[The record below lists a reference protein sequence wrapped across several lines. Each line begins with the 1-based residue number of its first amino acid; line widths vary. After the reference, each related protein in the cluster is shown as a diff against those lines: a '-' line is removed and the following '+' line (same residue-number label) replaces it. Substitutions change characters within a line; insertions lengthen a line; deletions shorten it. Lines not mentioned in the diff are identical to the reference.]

1 MGYDTLIQAL
11 LAEGDAKVRE
21 IDARAEAEA
30 REVIDRAVNEA
41 GEDAERRARLAAE
54 DRARDREAVL
64 VRAGLRA
71 RRMDLSARWAAIREA
86 FAAAERR
93 LFAAEG
99 TPGYAA
105 ILRALADDALPPIE
119 SGGQPLH
126 PIYALGE
133 VSVVVDGRD
142 AADWK
147 PILDAR
153 RVPWAAEQGRDD
165 VRCGLE
171 VMAEGGRVRIRN
183 SFRSRLDRIMT
194 EVAAE
199 IDALWRASA
208 AEPRRG

>member
-41 GEDAERRARLAAE
+41 GEDAERRARLGAE
-54 DRARDREAVL
+54 DRTRDREAVL
-64 VRAGLRA
+64 MRASLHA
-71 RRMDLSARWAAIREA
+71 RRLDLSARWAALREA

-93 LFAAEG
+93 LFAAAG

-105 ILRALADDALPPIE
+105 ILHALADDALPPIE
-119 SGGQPLH
+119 SGGQPS
-126 PIYALGE
+126 GE

-153 RVPWAAEQGRDD
+153 RVPWAAGEGRDD

-171 VMAEGGRVRIRN
+171 VLAEGGRVRIRN

>member
-119 SGGQPLH
+119 SGGQPS
-126 PIYALGE
+126 GE

>member
-1 MGYDTLIQAL
+1 VGYDTLIQAL
-11 LAEGDAKVRE
+11 LAEGDARVRE

-41 GEDAERRARLAAE
+41 EQDAERRARLAAE
-54 DRARDREAVL
+54 DRARDREAAL
-64 VRAGLRA
+64 MRAGLHA

-93 LFAAEG
+93 LFTAAG

-105 ILRALADDALPPIE
+105 VLHALADDALPPIE
-119 SGGQPLH
+119 SGGQPS
-126 PIYALGE
+126 GE
-133 VSVVVDGRD
+133 VSVLIDGRD

-147 PILDAR
+147 PILDAH
-153 RVPWAAEQGRDD
+153 RVPWAAEPGRDD
-165 VRCGLE
+165 LRCGLE

-208 AEPRRG
+208 EEPRRG

>member
-11 LAEGDAKVRE
+11 LAEGDAEVRA

-30 REVIDRAVNEA
+30 REAVDRAVNEA
-41 GEDAERRARLAAE
+41 DEDAERRARLAAKA
-54 DRARDREAVL
+54 RARDRDVVL
-64 VRAGLRA
+64 VRAGLHA
-71 RRMDLSARWAAIREA
+71 RRVELSARWAALHEA

-93 LFAAEG
+93 LFAAAG

-105 ILRALADDALPPIE
+105 VLRALADDALSPIE
-119 SGGQPLH
+119 SGGQPS
-126 PIYALGE
+126 GG

-153 RVPWAAEQGRDD
+153 RVPWTAEQGRDD
-165 VRCGLE
+165 LRCGLE
-171 VMAEGGRVRIRN
+171 VLAEGGRVRIRN

-194 EVAAE
+194 GVAAE
-199 IDALWRASA
+199 IEALWRASA

>member
-1 MGYDTLIQAL
+1 VGYDTLIQAL

-41 GEDAERRARLAAE
+41 EEDAERRARLAAE
-54 DRARDREAVL
+54 DRARDRKAVL

-93 LFAAEG
+93 LFAAAG

-105 ILRALADDALPPIE
+105 VLRALADDALPPIE
-119 SGGQPLH
+119 SGGQPS
-126 PIYALGE
+126 GE

-142 AADWK
+142 AAEWK

-183 SFRSRLDRIMT
+183 SYRSRLDRIMT

-199 IDALWRASA
+199 IEALWCASA

>member
-1 MGYDTLIQAL
+1 M
-11 LAEGDAKVRE
+11 AEGDAQVRE

-41 GEDAERRARLAAE
+41 EEDAERRARLAAE
-54 DRARDREAVL
+54 DRARNRKAVL
-64 VRAGLRA
+64 MRAGLRA

-93 LFAAEG
+93 LFAAAG

-105 ILRALADDALPPIE
+105 VLRALADDALPPIE
-119 SGGQPLH
+119 SGGQPS
-126 PIYALGE
+126 GE

-153 RVPWAAEQGRDD
+153 RVPWVAEQGRDD

-171 VMAEGGRVRIRN
+171 VTAEDGRVRIRN

>member
-41 GEDAERRARLAAE
+41 EEDAERRARLAAK
-54 DRARDREAVL
+54 DRARDREAIL
-64 VRAGLRA
+64 VRAGMDA
-71 RRMDLSARWAAIREA
+71 RRIALSARWAALHEA

-93 LFAAEG
+93 LFAAAG
-99 TPGYAA
+99 TPAYAA
-105 ILRALADDALPPIE
+105 VLNALADEALPPIE
-119 SGGQPLH
+119 SGGQP
-126 PIYALGE
+126 PGE

-153 RVPWAAEQGRDD
+153 RVPWAAEQGRDEL
-165 VRCGLE
+165 RCGLE
-171 VMAEGGRVRIRN
+171 VVAEGGRVRIRN

-199 IDALWRASA
+199 IEALWRASA